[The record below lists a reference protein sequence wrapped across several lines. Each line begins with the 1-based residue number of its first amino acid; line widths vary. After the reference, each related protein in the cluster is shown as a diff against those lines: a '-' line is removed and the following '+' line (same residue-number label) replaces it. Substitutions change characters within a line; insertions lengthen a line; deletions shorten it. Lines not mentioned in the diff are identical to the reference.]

1 MSSVPSN
8 PTALVS
14 AYRFYQ
20 YINAYPVSALATQF
34 THALSI
40 ATTAETR
47 AAADAELSAFFQAS
61 GSFAEVTPASFG
73 MVTEYLYRFAPAWA
87 KFADGFTYTLAFGNS
102 HSPNSPAV
110 PGGTVS
116 FTKNSTPASAPNDG
130 NRGYTITYTAPDGTQ
145 TPLTFFF
152 GQLVSE
158 VKTATPAICL
168 QTNFMPLGLFTGN
181 LADTQTIVPSLYGS
195 VNGQQSVGLNENDSS
210 QSSSGIQQFFDKNW
224 PYVVVGGLVIVGL
237 GVYVCTSPTNENEE
251 DGLAADRLNAGEDML
266 SFLVPNL
273 KTGMRRVRIKTVKE
287 RRARDYKDGL
297 LKKKFDAIQEE
308 ENEGDDSLIEQQ
320 IKEMNGSID
329 KGKLESLPNEE
340 NVAALKAKLDD
351 FDGEDQIFS
360 AYLEQVQKL
369 QAAIAT
375 DAETLVNQQ
384 AINAEETELE
394 EQEQLLQNLAGLG
407 VNPALEEAAEE
418 TGQNYAALQLVEPN
432 SPDANQSLT
441 QVQQNIVQTQ
451 TSLDAQTQ
459 ANDGSFSA
467 QAQQQNADAQQQFD
481 QSEKEVDVAEK
492 ANEKG
497 EAADGDDDS
506 DEEVES

>member
-1 MSSVPSN
+1 MKITLAV
-8 PTALVS
+8 A
-14 AYRFYQ
+14 
-20 YINAYPVSALATQF
+20 NAAGSRT
-34 THALSI
+34 
-40 ATTAETR
+40 
-47 AAADAELSAFFQAS
+47 AADAVLSAYFQAS

-73 MVTEYLYRFAPAWA
+73 AVAEYLYRFAPAWA
-87 KFADGFTYTLAFGNS
+87 KFANGFTYTLASNNS
-102 HSPNSPAV
+102 PSPNSPAV

-116 FTKNSTPASAPNDG
+116 FTKNSNPAAAPNDG

-145 TPLTFFF
+145 TPLTFSF

-195 VNGQQSVGLNENDSS
+195 VNGQQTVGLSENYSS
-210 QSSSGIQQFFDKNW
+210 QSTSGIQQFFDKNW

-237 GVYVCTSPTNENEE
+237 GVYAYTSPTNENEE

-297 LKKKFDAIQEE
+297 LKKKFDAIAEE
-308 ENEGDDSLIEQQ
+308 DNEGDDSLIEQQ
-320 IKEMNGSID
+320 LKGIAPSINELKD
-329 KGKLESLPNEE
+329 EPLPNAEDF
-340 NVAALKAKLDD
+340 AALKAKLDD

-360 AYLEQVQKL
+360 AYLEQVQQL
-369 QAAIAT
+369 QASIAT

-384 AINAEETELE
+384 AIHAEESELE
-394 EQEQLLQNLAGLG
+394 GQEQILENLGELG
-407 VNPALEEAAEE
+407 VNPALEKTAQE
-418 TGQNYAALQLVEPN
+418 TGQNYAALQPIEPN
-432 SPDANQSLT
+432 SPDANQALT

-481 QSEKEVDVAEK
+481 QSEKEVDAAEK
-492 ANEKG
+492 ANEEG
-497 EAADGDDDS
+497 EAADDDGDN
-506 DEEVES
+506 DEEVDS